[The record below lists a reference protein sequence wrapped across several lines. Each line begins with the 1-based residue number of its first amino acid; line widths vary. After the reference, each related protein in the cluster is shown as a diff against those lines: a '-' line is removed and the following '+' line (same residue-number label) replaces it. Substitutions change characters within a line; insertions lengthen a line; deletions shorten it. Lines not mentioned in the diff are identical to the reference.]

1 MTQTLG
7 YRDPQFVVGEVFL
20 GNIPDQRAAMVP
32 SDYQDSG
39 GSNWGDDLKV
49 LGDEVFKRYVAV
61 VDMLKKVKP

>member
-39 GSNWGDDLKV
+39 GSSGGANLKL
-49 LGDEVFKRYVAV
+49 LGDEVRDRNKGVT
-61 VDMLKKVKP
+61 DMLRRVKP